1 MGTNVSTYPVFIK
14 QSGKDFLVYI
24 PDLNGYTE
32 GKNVADA
39 IAMARDYIGLAG
51 IDKQADGES
60 LPPASDYAEAMK
72 KAKANTDIFDYSD
85 GLLTMVD
92 VNLVEYRK
100 QFDNRAVRKNC
111 TVPYWMTV
119 KADEAG
125 LNYSRVLQDAIA
137 KILNLKYNAY

>member
-1 MGTNVSTYPVFIK
+1 MEKVTTYPVFIK

-32 GKNVADA
+32 GKSIADA
-39 IAMARDYIGLAG
+39 IAMARDYIGLMG

-60 LPPASDYAEAMK
+60 LPDASDYEAAIK
-72 KAKANTDIFDYSD
+72 KAKANADVFDYSD

-92 VNLVEYRK
+92 VNLVEYQK

-137 KILNLKYNAY
+137 KVLNLKYNAY